1 LPPLRLPHE
10 QHLQADSDLLQD
22 TDMLLDVCDGLGF
35 AADDPWRQLMQMRQ
49 RQQSYTSG
57 VARTGSSSGRQAAA
71 DKDDGADGEQS
82 LVDVAAVAGE
92 AARQDSLLH
101 PVGSDTLQVWLR
113 EGCQACNCQQW
124 LGLSSGHRSWCDA
137 DSSAPSTAGC

>member
-1 LPPLRLPHE
+1 
-10 QHLQADSDLLQD
+10 
-22 TDMLLDVCDGLGF
+22 MLLDVCDGLGF

-57 VARTGSSSGRQAAA
+57 VARTGSSSERQAAA
-71 DKDDGADGEQS
+71 AAAAAADEDGPDGEQS

-101 PVGSDTLQVWLR
+101 PVGSDALQVWLIK
-113 EGCQACNCQQW
+113 EC
-124 LGLSSGHRSWCDA
+124 
-137 DSSAPSTAGC
+137 